1 MAGKVN
7 GILTLPG
14 FAPQSAMSLPPAD
27 IAPYAARRQRLMA
40 QMRAEGGGI
49 AILATAPEAT
59 RNRDA
64 EYPYRHDSDFFY
76 LTGFTEPGAWLVLT
90 AGATDRAVLFCRP
103 RHIEHEIWEGKRFGP
118 EAAAAHFG
126 FDDAHPLDALD
137 ELMPALLQDHA
148 TLYAPLAGDKRSD
161 GRLHRWL
168 AAAREAGRGGHA
180 PPSRQQDI
188 RPLLAEMRL
197 IKDATEIA
205 AMRRAAKISAG
216 AHVRAMRV
224 ARAGMR
230 EYEIEA
236 ELLYEFRR
244 HGAQSVAYNSIVA
257 AGANA
262 CVLHYP
268 AGEAVLRDGDLVLI
282 DAGCEVDSYASDIT
296 RTFPVNGRYS
306 GPQRALYDLTVA
318 AQDAAAQATAPG
330 RSFNDGHQAA
340 LRVLAQGM
348 LDLKLLKGSLDGVLE
363 SGDYSRFY
371 MHRTGHWLGLDVHD
385 VGDYRQP
392 GPAHGAERPWRKL
405 EPGMML
411 TIEPGIYV
419 RPADDVPEAYWNI
432 GIRTEDDALVTDEGC
447 ELFTRGVPVQA
458 GEIEALMR
466 E

>member
-7 GILTLPG
+7 VIRI
-14 FAPQSAMSLPPAD
+14 FAGVRAPPAMSLPPAD
-27 IAPYAARRQRLMA
+27 IAPFAARRQRLMD

-49 AILATAPEAT
+49 AILATAPEAI

-76 LTGFTEPGAWLVLT
+76 LTGFTEPDAWLVLV
-90 AGATDRAVLFCRP
+90 AGASDRALLFCRP
-103 RHIEHEIWEGKRFGP
+103 RNVEHEIWEGKRFGP

-126 FDDAHPLDALD
+126 FDDAHPVDALD
-137 ELMPALLQDHA
+137 ELMPSLLLDHA
-148 TLYAPLAGDKRSD
+148 TLYAPLAGDKRTD

-168 AAAREAGRGGHA
+168 AAAREAARGGHA
-180 PPSRQQDI
+180 PPARQQDI
-188 RPLLAEMRL
+188 RPVLAEMRL
-197 IKDATEIA
+197 LKDASEIA

-224 ARAGMR
+224 CRAGMR
-230 EYEIEA
+230 EYELEA

-318 AQDAAAQATAPG
+318 AQEAAAQATAPG
-330 RSFNDGHQAA
+330 RDFNEGHQAA

-392 GPAHGAERPWRKL
+392 GPAQGSERPWRKL
-405 EPGMML
+405 ETGMML

-419 RPADDVPEAYWNI
+419 RPANDVPEAYWNI

-447 ELFTRGVPVQA
+447 ELITRGVPVQA
-458 GEIEALMR
+458 AEIEALMR